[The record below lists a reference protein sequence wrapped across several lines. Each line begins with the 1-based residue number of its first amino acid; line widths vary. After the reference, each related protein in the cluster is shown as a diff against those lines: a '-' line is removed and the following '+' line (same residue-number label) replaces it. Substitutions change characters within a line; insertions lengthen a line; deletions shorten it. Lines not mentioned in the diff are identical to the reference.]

1 MDAAPDDPPQDLVG
15 SVLDGRYRI
24 EQRLSQ
30 GGMGVVYRA
39 RHAVLDSAL
48 AVKVLLR
55 PQGPE
60 DQQRFL
66 QEAKLASVVSHP
78 NTVQIVDFGLL
89 PSGQSYLVMELM
101 RGRTLASD
109 IKQGP
114 MDALRVCRIGA
125 QIARGLQAVH
135 DRGIVHR
142 DMKPDNV
149 FLLAQDRNP
158 DFVKIL
164 DFGIAKAGGTIE
176 SPLAQAQELAATI
189 APSEGLGMV
198 ETMAGLLLG
207 TPPYMSPEQCKGGIP
222 VDARADQ
229 YAVGCIL
236 YEMLAG
242 ERPFVAT
249 TLVQLLMSH
258 IAEPP
263 PPLAQRAPQQKI
275 PQALQAAVMR
285 MLQKDPQ
292 QRFPSMNE
300 VAELLEQVAD
310 LLLVERGEKTV
321 LPAGLLGRLGP
332 RVQGSH
338 LLWRGRRVP
347 LWLVGATLLAALVAA
362 LGGSL
367 YFGIVLSRVR
377 SPRTLEP
384 GELQEVKQ
392 RAVALLRQRAR
403 SSPTAPRADL
413 QQRLE
418 AIAALGQTQDAALRP
433 ELQALLADADEAVQA
448 EAAAALGHLGD
459 RGALEPLRT
468 TLLQARGSLVRLA
481 AARALLELGEASG
494 EERLVSALTSGAPEE
509 RLRAASM
516 LCDRRNAAAEKL
528 LLQVVDEGLLQQES
542 AVLGALGCLLG
553 SQSAE
558 AARERLHHR
567 LQAAANPQQ
576 QIELA
581 RVLSRVGDA
590 QGRRVLRELA
600 ARPGLARLPAARA
613 LAAPDVPE
621 VAELFRGVL
630 RDRQAQ
636 DAARILASE
645 GLGQSGNLLDVR
657 LLDQALRGAPTA
669 ELTAAAAVAVLQLG
683 AADPTALGAESLGW
697 ARGSLNAGDWRLR
710 ESAALVLG
718 SSTTGEA
725 VSMLKKMLS
734 DSDARVRRGSVS
746 ALGRRTEESALLAL
760 REALRDP
767 DADVR
772 LEALRSLQRI
782 SRYLVSTG
790 TSDIPKRLS
799 GWFEELLKEGRPRE
813 QILARTLLL
822 QLGDTSQAA
831 ALRAMQSAA
840 DPGVR
845 RFLLEQGSADTELAR
860 GLLKDADAGVR
871 FAAARRL
878 AEAGDAQALA
888 VLHDTL
894 QHNGADSIAAYGLLA
909 KLGQQVAEPEAV
921 RQALQ
926 LDRPVPERMAAI
938 EAMSAMPTALA
949 IPLLLQAARD
959 PEPLVRRL
967 CAEVAAELPEGP
979 SGAAGGFPVLRFLL
993 RDRDLAV
1000 RQRVAALMSRVALP
1014 TAPPSPPPK
1023 AALPQVAPQGSPATG
1038 SQASP
1043 VTAPQGSAE
1052 ATAQPP
1058 ADAGAQAAGDPA
1070 EAPEPEAEEAAG
1082 KGTLL
1087 LDAPE
1092 GILFQLDGGKWQRS
1106 TSKGLPLSAGAHK
1119 VSTLGGEYEFNV
1131 EPDKKVRVKLTPSPV
1146 DEAIQFGSRAYQQ
1159 KEYSKAQKQYDRANA
1174 LCSHDRAHKKA
1185 CATLELTLALERGRI
1200 FEEQQRLSEAMAEYQ
1215 KAVDGTKGKPRVQA
1229 AEALGRL
1236 APQLGKVILRSLVKG
1251 KCQERVQ
1258 WLLPGK
1264 KQKIKV
1270 GDKSQ
1275 PVNVRA
1281 GQTVEIGSCS

>member
-1 MDAAPDDPPQDLVG
+1 MDAATNDPPQDLVG
-15 SVLDGRYRI
+15 SVIDGRYRI

-55 PQGPE
+55 PQDLA

-78 NTVQIVDFGLL
+78 NTVQIVDFGVL
-89 PSGQSYLVMELM
+89 PSGQSYLVMELL

-109 IKQGP
+109 IKKGP

-149 FLLAQDRNP
+149 FLLTQDRNP
-158 DFVKIL
+158 DFVKIV
-164 DFGIAKAGGTIE
+164 DFGIAKAGGATD
-176 SPLAQAQELAATI
+176 SALAQAQDLAATM
-189 APSEGLGMV
+189 APTEAAGMV
-198 ETMAGLLLG
+198 ETMAGLILG

-242 ERPFVAT
+242 ERPYVASS
-249 TLVQLLMSH
+249 LVQLLMSH
-258 IAEPP
+258 IVESP
-263 PPLAQRAPQQKI
+263 PPLAERAPQQKI
-275 PQALQAAVMR
+275 PPALQAAVMR
-285 MLQKDPQ
+285 MLQKEPA
-292 QRFPSMNE
+292 QRFPSMSE
-300 VAELLEQVAD
+300 VAESLEQVAD

-321 LPAGLLGRLGP
+321 LPAGLLGLLGP

-338 LLWRGRRVP
+338 LVVRGRRVP
-347 LWLVGATLLAALVAA
+347 LWAVGAALLTALVAA
-362 LGGSL
+362 FGGFV
-367 YFGIVLSRVR
+367 YFGTVLSRER

-384 GELQEVKQ
+384 GELQAVKQ

-403 SSPTAPRADL
+403 STPTGPGAEL
-413 QQRLE
+413 RLRLG
-418 AIAALGQTQDAALRP
+418 AIAALGQTQDAELRP
-433 ELQALLADADEAVQA
+433 ELQALLAEPDEAVQA

-459 RGALEPLRT
+459 RAALAALRT
-468 TLLQARGSLVRLA
+468 TLAQARGSLVRLT
-481 AARALLELGEASG
+481 AARALLDLGEASG
-494 EERLVSALTSGAPEE
+494 EERLVQALTSGAPEE

-528 LLQVVDEGLLQQES
+528 LLQVVDEGLLQEES
-542 AVLGALGCLLG
+542 AVLDALGCLLS

-558 AARERLHHR
+558 AARERLHRR

-581 RVLSRVGDA
+581 RVLSRAGDE

-600 ARPGLARLPAARA
+600 ARPGLVRLPAARA

-645 GLGQSGNLLDVR
+645 GLGQSGHLLDVR
-657 LLDQALRGAPTA
+657 LLDRALRGAPAA
-669 ELTAAAAVAVLQLG
+669 ELAEAAAVAVLQLG
-683 AADPTALGAESLGW
+683 AADPTALGTESLRW
-697 ARGSLNAGDWRLR
+697 ARGSLGASDWRLR

-718 SSTTGEA
+718 SSATGEA
-725 VSMLKKMLS
+725 VTLLKKMLS

-767 DADVR
+767 DPEVR

-782 SRYLVSTG
+782 SRYLMSNG
-790 TSDIPKRLS
+790 ASDVPKLLS
-799 GWFEELLKEGRPRE
+799 SWFAELLRDGRPRE

-822 QLGDTSQAA
+822 RLGDASQAQ
-831 ALRAMQSAA
+831 ALRDMQHAEDA
-840 DPGVR
+840 GVR
-845 RFLLEQGSADTELAR
+845 RFLLEQGPADVELAR
-860 GLLKDADAGVR
+860 ALLKDADAGVR

-878 AEAGDAQALA
+878 AEAGDSQALA
-888 VLHDTL
+888 VLHETL
-894 QHNGADSIAAYGLLA
+894 QQNGADSIAAYGLLA
-909 KLGQQVAEPEAV
+909 RLGQHVAEPEAV

-938 EAMSAMPTALA
+938 EAMSGMPTALA
-949 IPLLLQAARD
+949 VPLLLQAARD

-967 CAEVAAELPEGP
+967 CAEVAAELPEGT
-979 SGAAGGFPVLRFLL
+979 SGGEAGGFPVLRFLL
-993 RDRDLAV
+993 RDRDPAV
-1000 RQRVAALMSRVALP
+1000 RQRAAALLSRLTLP
-1014 TAPPSPPPK
+1014 SAPPPPPAK
-1023 AALPQVAPQGSPATG
+1023 AALPAKAAPASPAT
-1038 SQASP
+1038 
-1043 VTAPQGSAE
+1043 APQVSPE
-1052 ATAQPP
+1052 ATDQPP
-1058 ADAGAQAAGDPA
+1058 ADAGAQAGADPA
-1070 EAPEPEAEEAAG
+1070 EAPEPEAEEG
-1082 KGTLL
+1082 PGQGTLL

-1092 GILFQLDGGKWQRS
+1092 GILFQIDGGKWQR
-1106 TSKGLPLSAGAHK
+1106 TAGKGLPLSVGPHR
-1119 VSTLGGEYEFNV
+1119 VITLGGEYDFSV

-1146 DEAIQFGSRAYQQ
+1146 DEAVQFGSRAYQQ
-1159 KEYSKAQKQYDRANA
+1159 KEFSKAQKQYDRANA
-1174 LCSHDRAHKKA
+1174 LCSRDRAHKKA
-1185 CATLELTLALERGRI
+1185 CTTLELTLALDRGRI
-1200 FEEQQRLSEAMAEYQ
+1200 FEEQKRLSEAMAEYQ
-1215 KAVDGTKGKPRVQA
+1215 KAVDGTRGKPRVQA
-1229 AEALGRL
+1229 AEALSRL

-1281 GQTVEIGSCS
+1281 GQTVEIGTCS

>member
-1 MDAAPDDPPQDLVG
+1 MVAQDPPAQDLVG

-30 GGMGVVYRA
+30 GGMGIVYRA

-78 NTVQIVDFGLL
+78 NTVQIVDFGVL

-101 RGRTLASD
+101 RGRTLAGE
-109 IKQGP
+109 IKKGP

-135 DRGIVHR
+135 DRGIIHR

-149 FLLAQDRNP
+149 FLLTQDRNP

-164 DFGIAKAGGTIE
+164 DFGIAKAGAAID
-176 SPLAQAQELAATI
+176 SPLAQAQALAATM
-189 APSEGLGMV
+189 APNEGLGMV
-198 ETMAGLLLG
+198 ETLEGEILG
-207 TPPYMSPEQCKGGIP
+207 TPPYMSPEQCKGGVL

-242 ERPFVAT
+242 ERPFVAQS
-249 TLVQLLMSH
+249 LVQLLMSH

-275 PQALQAAVMR
+275 PKALHAAVMR
-285 MLQKDPQ
+285 MLQKEPQ

-321 LPAGLLGRLGP
+321 LPAGLLGLLGP
-332 RVQGSH
+332 RAQSSH
-338 LLWRGRRVP
+338 LVVRGRRVP
-347 LWLVGATLLAALVAA
+347 LWAVGAVLLAALAAA

-367 YFGIVLSRVR
+367 YFGILLSRER

-392 RAVALLRQRAR
+392 RAVALLRQCAR
-403 SSPTAPRADL
+403 SMPAGPRSEP
-413 QQRLE
+413 RLRLA
-418 AIAALGQTQDAALRP
+418 AIAALGQTQDAELRP
-433 ELQALLADADEAVQA
+433 ELQGLLGDPDEAIQA

-459 RGALEPLRT
+459 RAALEPLRT
-468 TLLQARGSLVRLA
+468 TMAQARGPLVRLA
-481 AARALLELGEASG
+481 AARALLDLGEASG
-494 EERLVSALTSGAPEE
+494 EERLVHALASGAPEE

-528 LLQVVDEGLLQQES
+528 LLQVVDEGLLQEES
-542 AVLGALGCLLG
+542 AVLGALGCLLS

-558 AARERLHHR
+558 AARERLHRR
-567 LQAAANPQQ
+567 LQVAANPQQ

-581 RVLSRVGDA
+581 RVLSRAGDE

-600 ARPGLARLPAARA
+600 ARPGLARLPAAQA

-657 LLDQALRGAPTA
+657 LLDRALRGAQAA
-669 ELTAAAAVAVLQLG
+669 ELTEAAAVAVLQLG
-683 AADPTALGAESLGW
+683 AADPTALGTESLRW
-697 ARGSLNAGDWRLR
+697 ARGSLGSGDWRLR

-718 SSTTGEA
+718 CSATGEA

-734 DSDARVRRGSVS
+734 DNDARVRRGSVA
-746 ALGRRTEESALLAL
+746 ALGRQTEESALLAL
-760 REALRDP
+760 REALRD
-767 DADVR
+767 ADPEVR

-782 SRYLVSTG
+782 SQYLVSNG
-790 TSDIPKRLS
+790 TREVPRRLS
-799 GWFEELLKEGRPRE
+799 SWFEDLLRDGRPRE

-822 QLGDTSQAA
+822 QLGDASQTA
-831 ALRAMQSAA
+831 ALRGMQHAA

-845 RFLLEQGSADTELAR
+845 RFLLEQGPSDVELAR
-860 GLLKDADAGVR
+860 ALLKDEDAGVR

-878 AEAGDAQALA
+878 AEAGDTQALA

-894 QHNGADSIAAYGLLA
+894 QQNGADSITAYGLLA

-949 IPLLLQAARD
+949 VPLLLQAARD

-967 CAEVAAELPEGP
+967 CAEVAAELPEGT
-979 SGAAGGFPVLRFLL
+979 SGAAAGGFAVLRFLL
-993 RDRDLAV
+993 RDRDPVV
-1000 RQRVAALMSRVALP
+1000 RQRAAALLSRVAL
-1014 TAPPSPPPK
+1014 TSAPPPPPPK
-1023 AALPQVAPQGSPATG
+1023 TALPAPAPKSSPAPG
-1038 SQASP
+1038 SQTSP
-1043 VTAPQGSAE
+1043 EVTGQHAP
-1052 ATAQPP
+1052 
-1058 ADAGAQAAGDPA
+1058 DAGAQAAVDQA
-1070 EAPEPEAEEAAG
+1070 DAQESEAEEAPG

-1092 GILFQLDGGKWQRS
+1092 GVLFQLDGGKWQRNAG
-1106 TSKGLPLSAGAHK
+1106 KGLPLSAGAHK
-1119 VSTLGGEYEFNV
+1119 VSTLGGEYEFSV
-1131 EPDKKVRVKLTPSPV
+1131 VPDKKVRVKLNPSPV
-1146 DEAIQFGSRAYQQ
+1146 DEAVQSGSRAYQQ
-1159 KEYSKAQKQYDRANA
+1159 NEFSKAQKQYDRANA
-1174 LCSHDRAHKKA
+1174 LCSRDRVHKKA
-1185 CATLELTLALERGRI
+1185 CTTLELTLALERGRI
-1200 FEEQQRLSEAMAEYQ
+1200 FEEQKRLSEAMAEYQ

-1229 AEALGRL
+1229 AEALARL

-1258 WLLPGK
+1258 WLLPGT

-1281 GQTVEIGSCS
+1281 GQTVEIGTCS